1 MNIDIKE
8 VLRLEDELKKTLR
21 ESPTSSIGL
30 DAKTNLLK
38 YVQVTTVLGFE
49 EAYDDLFYELI
60 ENGGLECL
68 RSIAPARSKDL
79 FQPKVSELQDC
90 DEGDRLEQQL
100 QFYLA
105 DAELAKPFLDVLV
118 ARVAQDS
125 SKYEVQR
132 VGVKSR
138 ESTRRKAIKFC
149 GGDVRKITDMARIT
163 AICET
168 PEALEQAF
176 SAIMGS
182 LQPQDVLRVANG
194 FNSDW
199 MPSGYRDVKVN
210 AVVHEHLCEIQLQL
224 REFVALKSDQH
235 AVYEWARDLNVT
247 SEMEPED
254 MFENISPEVVEEM
267 MHLATEDWHGT
278 RPCLE
283 HLQLAAG
290 QYAQAE
296 KGLKQQLLE
305 AEGAKRGFE
314 DNNGKES
321 RMALLD
327 ENANRAALC
336 RALSEQGKYDEADA
350 LCMREVENTEKAVG
364 SDHPLLANTLI
375 NRALLLQS
383 QGKYEEAEQLYTRA
397 VEVLGVT
404 VGEGHPIYARA
415 LSNRAGLLVE
425 QGKYDEA
432 DTLFKRTQEILEK
445 VLEWDHPRLATT
457 LNNRAMLLTQQ

>member
-1 MNIDIKE
+1 MNIDLKE

-21 ESPTSSIGL
+21 HSPTSSIGL

-38 YVQVTTVLGFE
+38 YVQINTVLGFE
-49 EAYDDLFYELI
+49 EAYDDLFYELF

-105 DAELAKPFLDVLV
+105 DAELAKPFLDELV
-118 ARVAQDS
+118 TTAAEDAT
-125 SKYEVQR
+125 KYEVQR
-132 VGVKSR
+132 VGVKSH

-149 GGDVRKITDMARIT
+149 GGDVRKITDMARVT
-163 AICET
+163 VICEK

-176 SAIMGS
+176 STIMGS

-224 REFVALKSDQH
+224 RDFFTLKSDQH

-254 MFENISPEVVEEM
+254 MFENVSPEVLEEM
-267 MHLATEDWHGT
+267 MHLAMEDWHGT

-305 AEGAKRGFE
+305 AEEAKRGFE
-314 DNNGKES
+314 GNDGKES

-327 ENANRAALC
+327 GNANRAALC

-350 LCMREVENTEKAVG
+350 L
-364 SDHPLLANTLI
+364 
-375 NRALLLQS
+375 
-383 QGKYEEAEQLYTRA
+383 
-397 VEVLGVT
+397 
-404 VGEGHPIYARA
+404 ARA
-415 LSNRAGLLVE
+415 STRRQSTFTPGP
-425 QGKYDEA
+425 
-432 DTLFKRTQEILEK
+432 
-445 VLEWDHPRLATT
+445 WRLWV
-457 LNNRAMLLTQQ
+457 